1 MRALLVTGAS
11 RGLGRHIAERAA
23 AEGYRV
29 VGLARQP
36 AEVAGVEI
44 VACDVGD
51 AREVDEVCKRLKG
64 LPLYGIIN
72 AAGIASMNL
81 LLTTPVETIERLVR
95 TNLTGTILVCRAAA
109 KQLVRQKQ
117 GRIINFSTI
126 AVPLGLKGEAVYVA
140 TKAGVEGFSR
150 SFAREM
156 SDHGVTVNVIA
167 PGPIDTDLI
176 RKVPAEKIQEIVNR
190 QISQSMA
197 VPEDVWNVVSLLLA
211 DESRTITGTVINIA
225 GV

>member
-23 AEGYRV
+23 AEGYQV

-36 AEVAGVEI
+36 TEVAGVEI

-109 KQLVRQKQ
+109 KQLVRRKQ

-176 RKVPAEKIQEIVNR
+176 RKIPAEKIQEIVNR